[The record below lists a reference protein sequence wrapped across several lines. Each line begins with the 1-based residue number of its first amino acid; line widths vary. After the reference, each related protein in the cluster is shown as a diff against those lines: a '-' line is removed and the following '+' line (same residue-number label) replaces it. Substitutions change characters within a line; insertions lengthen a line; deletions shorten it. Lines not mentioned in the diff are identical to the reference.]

1 MTRLL
6 EKWAVDPPLV
16 FAIFAMTLFGI
27 AMIYSAGVVHIPNA
41 VTQDAWVKQAAW
53 FAIALVAFTVLARVP
68 LRWIE
73 WVAVPSYVVGVLLL
87 AITLVIGTGA
97 GTAIGVK
104 SWIRIG
110 GFGFQPSE
118 FAKIATILM
127 LARVLSQRKEP
138 LTSLRDLLLP
148 SVLVGLPLALVML
161 QPDLGTALAFGGILF
176 AILFWAGTPVALLLL
191 VASPGVGLVLSF
203 DTRIWSAYIVGVVAF
218 LYLYRYRLF
227 LFESVA
233 VVLANVAAGT
243 ISRPLWESLKPYQ
256 QNRILVFLD
265 PEVDAR
271 GAGYQVIQPKVAV
284 GSGGLT
290 GQGFTLGPQKRYDF
304 LPEQHTDFI
313 FSVVGEELGFLGTM
327 AAILGFAFIL
337 TRLVRMAEE
346 SPDPFAGLVLL
357 GILGAWLV
365 HIFVNV
371 GMTVGVVPITG
382 IPLPFVSYG
391 GTFLLMSWVAVA
403 IAAWRAA
410 SVASKPRLMIRSL
423 LS

>member
-271 GAGYQVIQPKVAV
+271 GAGYQVIQSKVAV

-365 HIFVNV
+365 HIFVIV

-382 IPLPFVSYG
+382 ITLPFVSYG

-403 IAAWRAA
+403 IAVR
-410 SVASKPRLMIRSL
+410 VAHER
-423 LS
+423 

>member
-6 EKWAVDPPLV
+6 ERWAVDPLLV
-16 FAIFAMTLFGI
+16 FGISAMTIFGV

-41 VTQDAWVKQAAW
+41 VTQDAWIKQAAW
-53 FAIALVAFTVLARVP
+53 FAIALVAFTGLARVP

-73 WVAVPSYVVGVLLL
+73 WVAVPSYVIGILLL
-87 AITLVIGTGA
+87 AITLVIGTGS
-97 GTAIGVK
+97 GTAAGAK

-118 FAKIATILM
+118 VAKIATILM
-127 LARVLSQRKEP
+127 LSRVLSQRREP

-148 SVLVGLPLALVML
+148 SALVGLPIALVML
-161 QPDLGTALAFGGILF
+161 QPDLGTAMAFGGILF

-191 VASPGVGLVLSF
+191 VASPAVGLMLSF
-203 DTRIWSAYIVGVVAF
+203 DTRIWSAYMVGVVIF
-218 LYLYRYRLF
+218 LCLYRYRLF

-265 PEVDAR
+265 PGVDPR
-271 GAGYQVIQPKVAV
+271 GAGYQVIQSKVAV

-290 GQGFTLGPQKRYDF
+290 GQGFTMGSQKRYDF

-327 AAILGFAFIL
+327 AVILGFGFIL
-337 TRLVRMAEE
+337 LRLVRMAEQ
-346 SPDPFAGLVLL
+346 SPDPFASLVLL
-357 GILGAWLV
+357 GIFGAWIV

-391 GTFLLMSWVAVA
+391 GTFLLMSWVAAA
-403 IAAWRAA
+403 IAVR
-410 SVASKPRLMIRSL
+410 VAHER
-423 LS
+423 

>member
-87 AITLVIGTGA
+87 AVTLVIGTGA

-233 VVLANVAAGT
+233 VVLANFAAGT

-271 GAGYQVIQPKVAV
+271 GAGYQVIQSKVAV

-403 IAAWRAA
+403 IVVR
-410 SVASKPRLMIRSL
+410 VAHER
-423 LS
+423 